1 MNLSNLSVPRR
12 RKCLL
17 VVAITT
23 VFCWSLL
30 LSTNAGVLGARVPE
44 TASAAATTA
53 ATTTTTTTTA
63 TSPKQSSKKEDTTT
77 NTIDHEGV
85 IDLTSKNFG
94 SSVGMADGSVW
105 LIEFYTPG
113 CSHCRNFASAYQGIA
128 ETFHSDPESKV
139 RVARV
144 DCTVEKALLTRFS
157 VQGFPSFFLVSGWD
171 VYEFE
176 ENRTTM
182 NLIKF
187 AEHGH
192 KKKKVRMYILN
203 ITTPTTHRT
212 KRTRL
217 FI

>member
-12 RKCLL
+12 KRNGLL

-23 VFCWSLL
+23 AFCWILL
-30 LSTNAGVLGARVPE
+30 VSTNASVLGARVPE
-44 TASAAATTA
+44 TASA
-53 ATTTTTTTTA
+53 TTTTATTTTA
-63 TSPKQSSKKEDTTT
+63 TSTKQSSKKDEMTT
-77 NTIDHEGV
+77 NIIDHEGV

-94 SSVGMADGSVW
+94 STVGMADGSIW

-113 CSHCRNFASAYQGIA
+113 CTHCRNFASAYQGIA

-157 VQGFPSFFLVSGWD
+157 IVGFPSFFLVSGWD

-192 KKKKVRMYILN
+192 KKKKVRMYI
-203 ITTPTTHRT
+203 
-212 KRTRL
+212 
-217 FI
+217 

>member
-1 MNLSNLSVPRR
+1 MNLSNLSLTRR

-23 VFCWSLL
+23 VFCWILL

-53 ATTTTTTTTA
+53 ATTTTTTA

-192 KKKKVRMYILN
+192 KKKKVRMYIFN
-203 ITTPTTHRT
+203 IPTPTTHTT

>member
-1 MNLSNLSVPRR
+1 MNISNLSVPRK
-12 RKCLL
+12 KCLL
-17 VVAITT
+17 VAITT
-23 VFCWSLL
+23 AFCWIFLV
-30 LSTNAGVLGARVPE
+30 STKAGVLGARVPE
-44 TASAAATTA
+44 TTSATA
-53 ATTTTTTTTA
+53 TA
-63 TSPKQSSKKEDTTT
+63 TSPKQASKEETETT
-77 NTIDHEGV
+77 NIDHEV

-94 SSVGMADGSVW
+94 STVGIADGNVW

-113 CSHCRNFASAYQGIA
+113 CSHCRNFATAYQSIA
-128 ETFHSDPESKV
+128 KTFHSDPKSKV

-157 VQGFPSFFLVSGWD
+157 IQGFPSFFLVSGWD

-192 KKKKVRMYILN
+192 KKKKVRIY
-203 ITTPTTHRT
+203 
-212 KRTRL
+212 
-217 FI
+217 